1 MDKGRVEAFSDGV
14 LAIIITIMV
23 LEFQA
28 PQSVELSALIP
39 LVPKFLSYILS
50 YIIIG
55 IYWTNHHHLWK
66 AAEEVNGK
74 ILWANLHLLFWLS
87 LIPFVT
93 SWIGETYLSS
103 IPVALYGLVLWFT
116 ALAYYILVRT
126 LVSHHSADSLLA
138 EAVGRN
144 TKGTRSIYI
153 YMAAIL
159 LSFFFPL
166 LATLLYVV
174 VALMWFMPDRRIEKV
189 VEKSNK

>member
-1 MDKGRVEAFSDGV
+1 VDKGRVEAFSDGV

-23 LEFQA
+23 LQFQA
-28 PQSVELSALIP
+28 PQSIELSALVP
-39 LVPKFLSYILS
+39 LIPKFLSYILS

-66 AAEEVNGK
+66 AVEEVNGS

-93 SWIGETYLSS
+93 SWISENYLDS

-116 ALAYYILVRT
+116 ALAYFILVRM
-126 LVSHHSADSLLA
+126 LMSHHSEDSLLA

-144 TKGTRSIYI
+144 TKGTRSIVI
-153 YMAAIL
+153 YTAAVL
-159 LSFFFPL
+159 LSFISPWI
-166 LATLLYVV
+166 TTMLYVA
-174 VALMWFMPDRRIEKV
+174 VAIMWFMPDRRIEKV
-189 VEKSNK
+189 VEKNNK